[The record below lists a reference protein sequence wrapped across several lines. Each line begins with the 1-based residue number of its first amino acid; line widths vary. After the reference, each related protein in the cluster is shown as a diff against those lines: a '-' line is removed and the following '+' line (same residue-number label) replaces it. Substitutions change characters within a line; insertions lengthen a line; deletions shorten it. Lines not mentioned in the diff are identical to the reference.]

1 MSAPA
6 IAVFRG
12 GVSLERDVSLDSG
25 RAAYEELRTH
35 FERVEDFVIERR
47 EIPARISGETHVVF
61 STLHGIFGEDGGM
74 QQLLEQRSIEFAG
87 CDATSS
93 AFCFNK
99 RQTKQKVAAAG
110 IPVAPGVFVRAG
122 DASRAAAILA
132 EVGPVVVVKPNC
144 QGSSVGLAFAR
155 DEASLAAAIAA
166 AGGDGSLVEKQIV
179 GREVTV
185 GVLDGEPM
193 GVVEIVP
200 KSGRFD
206 YASKYT
212 KGFTTYLA
220 PAPLSASTTEQL
232 RNHARVAF
240 EACGGR
246 DFARVDFM
254 IEEKGGPVFLEI
266 NTLPGLKETSLL
278 PMSAQCEGL
287 DFSAL
292 LMRMITP
299 AIKRYAHARPNRFS
313 TTIRS

>member
-25 RAAYEELRTH
+25 RAAYEALRAQ
-35 FERVEDFVIERR
+35 FERVEDFVIESR
-47 EIPARISGETHVVF
+47 EVPARVTGETHVVF

-74 QQLLEQRSIEFAG
+74 QRLLEQRSIDFAG
-87 CDATSS
+87 CDSASS
-93 AFCFNK
+93 EFCFNK
-99 RQTKQKVAAAG
+99 LQTKEKVAAAG
-110 IPVAPGVFVRAG
+110 VPVAPGVFVRAE
-122 DASRAAAILA
+122 DASRAGEILA
-132 EVGPVVVVKPNC
+132 KLGSPVVVKPNC
-144 QGSSVGLAFAR
+144 QGSSVGLAFAN
-155 DEASLAAAIAA
+155 DEDSLVAAIAL
-166 AGGDGSLVEKQIV
+166 AGEDGSLVEQQII

-185 GVLDGEPM
+185 GVLEGKPM

-212 KGFTTYLA
+212 KGFTRYLA
-220 PAPLSASTTEQL
+220 PAPLSASITEQL
-232 RNHARVAF
+232 RSHARVAF
-240 EACGGR
+240 EVCGCR

-254 IEEKGGPVFLEI
+254 LGDQVGPVFLEI

-278 PMSAQCEGL
+278 PMSATCEGL

-292 LMRMITP
+292 VARMIAP
-299 AIKRYAHARPNRFS
+299 ALKRHARARHNPVS
-313 TTIRS
+313 TAARS

>member
-1 MSAPA
+1 MNSPT
-6 IAVFRG
+6 IALFRG

-25 RAAYEELRTH
+25 RAAYEALSAQ

-47 EIPARISGETHVVF
+47 EVPAQVSGETHVVF

-74 QQLLEQRSIEFAG
+74 QELLQQRSIEFAG

-99 RQTKQKVAAAG
+99 LRTKQKVAAAG
-110 IPVAPGVFVRAG
+110 VPVAPGVLVRVE
-122 DASRAAAILA
+122 DASRAATILKELGSA
-132 EVGPVVVVKPNC
+132 VVVKPNC
-144 QGSSVGLAFAR
+144 QGSSVGLTFAT
-155 DEASLAAAIAA
+155 DEATLAVAIAA
-166 AGGDGSLVEKQIV
+166 AGDDGSLVEKQIV

-240 EACGGR
+240 EVCGCR

-254 IEEKGGPVFLEI
+254 IEERGGPVFLEI

-292 LMRMITP
+292 LLRMITP
-299 AIKRYAHARPNRFS
+299 AIKRHEHARQKPFSSANR
-313 TTIRS
+313 